1 MMLFCANQFNRRS
14 TARAYI
20 KGTEQEVK
28 CRGHIVAQQWK
39 IVSTSVAGIPAEAE
53 NTDVAHGACGQSRKE
68 QERNAGQRDAYNCQ
82 SGQGN
87 G

>member
-28 CRGHIVAQQWK
+28 CRGHIVAQQRK

-53 NTDVAHGACGQSRKE
+53 NTDVAHGACAQPCQDKERKT
-68 QERNAGQRDAYNCQ
+68 GQRDA
-82 SGQGN
+82 
-87 G
+87 